1 MKHAIFGQLQNVLP
15 FMNEIQLPPTL
26 LNSEN
31 SSSKLTT
38 NYTSAE
44 EALRMIQS
52 GDRVFV
58 HGGAA
63 TPQYLLKKLAERSSD
78 LYNVEIVSISLQGE
92 ALIAQ
97 KKYRENFRI
106 NSLFVSQN
114 IREAVNDGR
123 GDYVPIFLS
132 EIPNL
137 FKRGILPIDVALIQV
152 SPPDKHG
159 YCSLGTSVD
168 VALAGLK
175 CAKKVIAQVN
185 PRMPRTLGDGVVSVK
200 EFDAMVFAEEELPE
214 TSNEEGSSEIS
225 MRIGTHCANLVENGA
240 TIQMGIGAIPDAV
253 LASLSAHKE
262 LGVHT
267 EMFSDGIIPL
277 IESGVVTNQHK
288 KKHRGKSV
296 TSFLLGSRKLY
307 DFVDD
312 NPSVAVLAIDYV
324 NDTSVIRTNPKVTAI
339 NSAIE
344 VDITGQVCSDSIGT
358 YHYSGVGGQMDF
370 IRGASLSE
378 GGKPIIALPSTTRK
392 GISRIAAFLKQGAGV
407 VTTRAHAHYIVTEY
421 GVAYLYGKNMR
432 QRAKALIEI
441 AHPNHREELNKA
453 AFERFRSYQFEQF

>member
-1 MKHAIFGQLQNVLP
+1 
-15 FMNEIQLPPTL
+15 MNYI
-26 LNSEN
+26 SG
-31 SSSKLTT
+31 
-38 NYTSAE
+38 E
-44 EALRMIQS
+44 EAVQAVKP
-52 GDRVFV
+52 GQRVFV

-63 TPQYLLKKLAERSSD
+63 TPHFLLKKLAERSSE
-78 LYNVEIVSISLQGE
+78 LWNVEIVSISLQGD
-92 ALIAQ
+92 AVIAD
-97 KKYRENFRI
+97 KKYKDSFRI

-132 EIPNL
+132 EIPIL
-137 FKRGILPIDVALIQV
+137 FRRGILPIDVAIVHV

-168 VALAGLK
+168 IAVSAVK
-175 CAKKVIAQVN
+175 TAKHVIAQVN
-185 PRMPRTLGDGVVSVK
+185 PRMPRTLGDGIIKVTD
-200 EFDAMVFAEEELPE
+200 FDAVVYTEEALPE
-214 TSNEEGSSEIS
+214 VICSEANELS
-225 MRIGTHCANLVENGA
+225 MRIAAHCAELIEDRA
-240 TIQMGIGAIPDAV
+240 TLQMGIGSIPDAV
-253 LASLSAHKE
+253 LASLTNHKE

-277 IESGVVTNQHK
+277 IEKGIVTNQHK
-288 KKHRGKSV
+288 KKHKGKTV

-312 NPSVAVLAIDYV
+312 NPSVVALGIDYV
-324 NDTSVIRTNPKVTAI
+324 NDTAVIRSNPKVTAI

-344 VDITGQVCSDSIGT
+344 IDITGQICSDSIGT

-370 IRGASLSE
+370 VRGASLSE
-378 GGKPIIALPSTTRK
+378 GGKPIIALPSITAK
-392 GISRIAAFLKQGAGV
+392 GISRIVPSLKPGAGV
-407 VTTRAHAHYIVTEY
+407 VTTRGHAHYIVTEY

-441 AHPNHREELNKA
+441 AHLNQGEALERA
-453 AFERFRSYQFEQF
+453 AFERFHSYEFERTVY